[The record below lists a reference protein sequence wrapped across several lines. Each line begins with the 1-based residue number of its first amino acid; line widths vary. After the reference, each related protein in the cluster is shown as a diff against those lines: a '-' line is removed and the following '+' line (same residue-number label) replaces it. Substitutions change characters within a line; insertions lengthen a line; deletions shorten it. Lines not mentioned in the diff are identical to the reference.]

1 MIKSD
6 NLLVKSNSFLGNPA
20 KKEQSTRNGF
30 ESDDSLTFNPGYQN
44 RYKEESSSMETFSW
58 VIVPQSSWAI

>member
-1 MIKSD
+1 M
-6 NLLVKSNSFLGNPA
+6 GNPA